1 MDSNKTF
8 DKSREH
14 QANERTFLSWVRT
27 SIALMG
33 LGFVIV
39 KFSLFAGDFSAL
51 IESHNTSTKSF
62 SKIVGIT
69 MIILGVLISFFSFVQ
84 YKIHEKE
91 LFENRFKPNNFLLF
105 FITLV
110 LLVGGSI
117 LVVFL
122 IQNV

>member
-39 KFSLFAGDFSAL
+39 KFSLFASDFSAL
-51 IESHNTSTKSF
+51 IESHNTATKSF
-62 SKIVGIT
+62 SKIVGIS

-91 LFENRFKPNNFLLF
+91 LIENRFKPNNFLLF

-117 LVVFL
+117 LVGFL